1 MKCYISRVL
10 DLFDAR
16 RTIFFLQPS
25 IITYMSMTYPDNT
38 PLIKSHSMAFWL
50 FSTVWC
56 FQLQSNDQ
64 VLLCSSECASP
75 KSCNP
80 TFLCNPM
87 RQYFLFCIGFRY
99 WLVCIGYLLHYG
111 TKSTGNLKLQQNSTC
126 CCQHCGD
133 PFRAIMSWTSV
144 WRSFLSAQI
153 SATMTRDHGDD
164 GDEDRGV
171 SGLAAN

>member
-1 MKCYISRVL
+1 
-10 DLFDAR
+10 
-16 RTIFFLQPS
+16 
-25 IITYMSMTYPDNT
+25 MSMTYPDNT

-111 TKSTGNLKLQQNSTC
+111 TKSTGNLKLQQNNTS

-133 PFRAIMSWTSV
+133 PFRASMSWTSV